1 MIAFDKDMLR
11 NLVDP
16 VTGGKLVLSPDGE
29 ELICKVSKLAYPI
42 HDGVPILRY
51 DQAREIYIVEDEDDS
66 I

>member
-1 MIAFDKDMLR
+1 MIAFDKDMLS

-16 VTGGKLVLSPDGE
+16 VTGGKLVLSQDGE
-29 ELICKVSKLAYPI
+29 ELICEASKLAYPI

-51 DQAREIYIVEDEDDS
+51 DQAREVYTYEEEDDG